1 MKPGPLPLFAIVT
14 GGGTAGHVAPAL
26 SVAEALV
33 ARGHDPSTIHFVGSA
48 RGMEGTLVPEAG
60 FAVTLLPGRG
70 IIRRLTPDSLWANA
84 VALAGLSLAFVRALG
99 IVARSRPRVVV
110 SVGGYA
116 SVPCTLAAALLRVPI
131 VVVSYDAVPGAA
143 SRLAGRVASASAV
156 AFDGSDLPRAVVTG
170 TPVRPEV
177 LAASRSPEGQAR
189 ARSELGLPAG
199 RRVVAV
205 TSGSLG
211 ARRVN
216 DAALGL
222 AERWS
227 GRSDLILYHA
237 VGKRD
242 FADIS
247 RAAPSLDGSGLDY
260 RAVAYEPHLPALLA
274 ACTIAVARAGASTV
288 AELTVVGAPSVLV
301 PLPGAPSDHQRLN
314 AAKLADAGAAVIL
327 EDAECNADRL
337 QAILDELLA
346 DEDRLERMSGAALS
360 LGRRDAAEQIAALVD
375 RHSKVAA

>member
-1 MKPGPLPLFAIVT
+1 
-14 GGGTAGHVAPAL
+14 
-26 SVAEALV
+26 
-33 ARGHDPSTIHFVGSA
+33 
-48 RGMEGTLVPEAG
+48 
-60 FAVTLLPGRG
+60 
-70 IIRRLTPDSLWANA
+70 
-84 VALAGLSLAFVRALG
+84 
-99 IVARSRPRVVV
+99 
-110 SVGGYA
+110 
-116 SVPCTLAAALLRVPI
+116 
-131 VVVSYDAVPGAA
+131 VPGAA
-143 SRLAGRVASASAV
+143 SRLAGRVARASAV

-177 LAASRSPEGQAR
+177 LAVSRSAEGQRR

-237 VGKRD
+237 VGERD
-242 FADIS
+242 FADVT
-247 RAAPSLDGSGLDY
+247 RAASSLGDRGPGDSGLGDSGLDYSGLDY
-260 RAVAYEPHLPALLA
+260 RTVAYEPHLPALLA

-288 AELTVVGAPSVLV
+288 AELTVIGTPSVLV

-314 AAKLADAGAAVIL
+314 AAKLAAAGAAVVL
-327 EDAECNADRL
+327 EDAECSAERL
-337 QAILDELLA
+337 QAILDDLLA
-346 DEDRLERMSGAALS
+346 DSGRLEQMSGAALS
-360 LGRRDAAEQIAALVD
+360 LGRRDAAELIAALID

>member
-1 MKPGPLPLFAIVT
+1 
-14 GGGTAGHVAPAL
+14 
-26 SVAEALV
+26 
-33 ARGHDPSTIHFVGSA
+33 
-48 RGMEGTLVPEAG
+48 
-60 FAVTLLPGRG
+60 
-70 IIRRLTPDSLWANA
+70 
-84 VALAGLSLAFVRALG
+84 
-99 IVARSRPRVVV
+99 
-110 SVGGYA
+110 
-116 SVPCTLAAALLRVPI
+116 

-143 SRLAGRVASASAV
+143 SRLAGRVARASAV

-177 LAASRSPEGQAR
+177 LAVSRSAEGQQR

-227 GRSDLILYHA
+227 ERSDLILYQA
-237 VGKRD
+237 VGERD
-242 FADIS
+242 FADVT
-247 RAAPSLDGSGLDY
+247 RAASSLGDSGLGDSGLDY
-260 RAVAYEPHLPALLA
+260 RTVAYEPHLPALLA

-288 AELTVVGAPSVLV
+288 AELTVVGTPSVLV

-314 AAKLADAGAAVIL
+314 AAKLAAAGAAVVL
-327 EDAECNADRL
+327 EDAECSAERL
-337 QAILDELLA
+337 QVILDDLLA
-346 DEDRLERMSGAALS
+346 DTGRLEQMSGAALS
-360 LGRRDAAEQIAALVD
+360 LGRRDAAELIAALID